1 MEKYDLIIVG
11 AGPAG
16 IFTAVELLRHGSK
29 KKMLLVEKGKPVEK
43 RHCPKAEVGHCV
55 NCRPT
60 CAITTGFSGAGA
72 FSDGKLSLS
81 YEVGGDLPT
90 LIGEEFAQEL
100 IDYTDKIYL
109 EFGADPHVEGIYTG
123 EDIKEIRKNAIHAG
137 LKLVDCPI
145 RHLGTEKAQELYL
158 AIQNYLAD
166 NGVEMRFNTEC
177 ENIILEE
184 EGCKGVLLKDGDSL
198 LPVYADEVV
207 IGTGRRGADWLER
220 LCAELIEYFR
230 GLMIVKS
237 VEKPDDLIVAPPAE
251 IARMREEAAAFSLP
265 AILHCMDVLQ
275 QSLERLRGGVS
286 RRVEMEMALLKL
298 CTPEL
303 DVSPESM
310 LRRLKSLEDAVRAG
324 QAAGAVSPAVPA
336 GREAFP
342 PPPAADEPPPPWEE
356 APPAPSTASVSGPQP
371 APVREPPGEE
381 AGAEQPM
388 ERWNDVLD
396 GLSASCPPLYGVLLG
411 STAAMRGD
419 LVLISA
425 PNDMFRALVTR
436 DGNKAALTAAIRAVT
451 GRPCRIG
458 IRKTAPSPAKEED
471 DPLAAFIR
479 SSRELGV
486 DITVKD

>member
-207 IGTGRRGADWLER
+207 IGTGRRGADWLEK
-220 LCAELIEYFR
+220 LCAEHHIAH
-230 GLMIVKS
+230 
-237 VEKPDDLIVAPPAE
+237 KPGTVDI
-251 IARMREEAAAFSLP
+251 
-265 AILHCMDVLQ
+265 
-275 QSLERLRGGVS
+275 GV
-286 RRVEMEMALLKL
+286 RVEMKDIIWREFSSQIYEPKILYRTKTFEDRTRMFCFNQGGLVSAENNHGVITANGHSFAQPEKKTENCNFAILSSIHFAGDFNKPTEYAENIAKNTNFAAEGNVMVQRFGDLVRGRRSTVKRIEEGL
-298 CTPEL
+298 VTPTL
-303 DVSPESM
+303 AATPGD
-310 LRRLKSLEDAVRAG
+310 LSLVLPKRI
-324 QAAGAVSPAVPA
+324 
-336 GREAFP
+336 
-342 PPPAADEPPPPWEE
+342 
-356 APPAPSTASVSGPQP
+356 
-371 APVREPPGEE
+371 
-381 AGAEQPM
+381 
-388 ERWNDVLD
+388 LD
-396 GLSASCPPLYGVLLG
+396 GIIEMIYALDKIAPGTANDDTLLYGVEVKFYNMEVALDEHLETAHRGLYVIGDG
-411 STAAMRGD
+411 SGITHSLSHA
-419 LVLISA
+419 SA
-425 PNDMFRALVTR
+425 SGVFVAR
-436 DGNKAALTAAIRAVT
+436 DI
-451 GRPCRIG
+451 
-458 IRKTAPSPAKEED
+458 
-471 DPLAAFIR
+471 LAQNA
-479 SSRELGV
+479 G
-486 DITVKD
+486 